1 MDDLLDLINNNLMT
15 VAGGVLGGFLG
26 LLLSYREIGKLF
38 RVLRTSTSEIASL
51 HAEEQVEIVGKADG
65 ETTLRSP
72 ITKTPCVLW
81 QVTVSERR
89 SSGRSSHWVTVY
101 SNTSTAPFYVHDG
114 TGRMQV
120 HPGPRMELLLRDDV
134 SQSSSIFNSLDEQV
148 QTALNEMGVN
158 TKGFLNLNK
167 PMRVQERFI
176 ETGDQIYLLGKTSS
190 NIGGQVMDNDSPLIV
205 SDHSE
210 LRLLSGFSW
219 RVIVN
224 IMIGIISGAALA
236 IFFTNR

>member
-1 MDDLLDLINNNLMT
+1 
-15 VAGGVLGGFLG
+15 
-26 LLLSYREIGKLF
+26 
-38 RVLRTSTSEIASL
+38 
-51 HAEEQVEIVGKADG
+51 
-65 ETTLRSP
+65 
-72 ITKTPCVLW
+72 
-81 QVTVSERR
+81 
-89 SSGRSSHWVTVY
+89 
-101 SNTSTAPFYVHDG
+101 
-114 TGRMQV
+114 MQV